1 MGVNKDMA
9 RRPKQNPALARQV
22 RPAADDSRQRPQPAN
37 RRRSLKRFRWRSF
50 AWVCGGLAAVVAT
63 VAVVVASGTNHQ
75 VPPQPIPNV
84 TDGVLV
90 RGRPPP
96 DFTATT
102 FDGHQLALSS
112 LKGHPVLINFFAS
125 WCTQCARELPFMEE
139 AYTRHQAGGF
149 VIVGVNGLETG
160 DGVGFYHRFGLT
172 FPAVY
177 DPGNPGK
184 ISLAYNVTSSLPV
197 SVFVDKERRVDLV
210 QLGALTPDLLEQ
222 EIRKL
227 SS

>member
-1 MGVNKDMA
+1 MS
-9 RRPKQNPALARQV
+9 RRRKQNPVLAR
-22 RPAADDSRQRPQPAN
+22 RDRAAAGDSRQRPQPAS
-37 RRRSLKRFRWRSF
+37 RRRPLKRFRWSSF

-63 VAVVVASGTNHQ
+63 VALVVASGTNHQ
-75 VPPQPIPNV
+75 GGPQPIPSV
-84 TDGVLV
+84 TGGVLV
-90 RGRPPP
+90 RGQPPP

-102 FDGHQLALSS
+102 FDGHQLTLSS
-112 LKGHPVLINFFAS
+112 LKGHPVLVNFFAS

-197 SVFVDKERRVDLV
+197 SVFIDKAGRVDLV
-210 QLGALTPDLLEQ
+210 QLGALTPALLEQ
-222 EIRKL
+222 EIQKL